1 MHSRY
6 VAGLIVILGISYMS
20 KLMADRMD
28 AFIGYNT
35 TLQDKDRPIKTQK
48 AKKKPQEKLEEDIY
62 LFKVCDQEYC
72 DCSNRACEKGMT
84 CQERYAL
91 NGSLYLCIKDV
102 K

>member
-1 MHSRY
+1 
-6 VAGLIVILGISYMS
+6 
-20 KLMADRMD
+20 MADRMD
-28 AFIGYNT
+28 AFIGDNP
-35 TLQDKDRPIKTQK
+35 TLQAKDRPNKLQK
-48 AKKKPQEKLEEDIY
+48 SKKKPPQKKREEDIY

-72 DCSNRACEKGMT
+72 DCSNRACKKGMT